1 MSDSAAERI
10 ALAET
15 VRAACVAAARD
26 GYQYAA
32 ISGLCSEG
40 AQEAALSAIQMVDLE
55 PLVRTFAA
63 TQKLVGVGE

>member
-10 ALAET
+10 ALTEA
-15 VRAACVAAARD
+15 VRAACLNAARD

-55 PLVRTFAA
+55 QLVTPLTVTPRQT
-63 TQKLVGVGE
+63 GE